1 MAVVQPAPEPA
12 RPGNNVA
19 GGRQLRRDA
28 FSLWLEAPFVIAMR
42 YHEMGMAAM
51 TGSTQGTAEMTR
63 MVTEKMAAAAESVV
77 AANFALAKAMMTA
90 ASPEKTAR
98 TVSEAA
104 LKPYGKRVRSNARR
118 LAKKKS

>member
-1 MAVVQPAPEPA
+1 MA
-12 RPGNNVA
+12 GS
-19 GGRQLRRDA
+19 RQFPRDA
-28 FSLWLEAPFVIAMR
+28 FSLWLEAPLVIAMR
-42 YHEMGMAAM
+42 CHEMQMAAL
-51 TGSTQGTAEMTR
+51 TGSKQNTAEMTK
-63 MVTEKMAAAAESVV
+63 MVTEKMAAATESVV

-104 LKPYGKRVRSNARR
+104 LKPYGKRVRSNVRR

>member
-1 MAVVQPAPEPA
+1 M
-12 RPGNNVA
+12 A

-28 FSLWLEAPFVIAMR
+28 FSLWLEAPLVMAMR
-42 YHEMGMAAM
+42 CHEMGMATL
-51 TGSTQGTAEMTR
+51 TGSTQNTAEMTR
-63 MVTEKMAAAAESVV
+63 MVTEKMAAAAESAV